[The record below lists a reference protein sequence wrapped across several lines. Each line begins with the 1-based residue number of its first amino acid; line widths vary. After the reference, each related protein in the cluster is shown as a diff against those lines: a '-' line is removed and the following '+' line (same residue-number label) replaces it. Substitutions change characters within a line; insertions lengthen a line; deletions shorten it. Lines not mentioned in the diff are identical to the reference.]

1 MSPTTLADRV
11 RALPGPHQVTAGLTA
26 ADLLAQVSVG
36 ADALRGQGV
45 RPGEAVGLALPNG
58 DGWIIACLSLLEAG
72 ARPLLM
78 APETPGPERDRLLAE
93 AAGTRMVTCGGGDFA
108 NLGLAAS
115 SGLTDDRIPG
125 EPGDPAEGA
134 APVLLATSGST
145 GQPALVLRDQAS
157 LLSEAERYRLLLGL
171 DGTGRLLLP
180 LPLSHAYALGWLAAA
195 LATGTTVEV
204 LQPTAL
210 GAITTRMLGGATM
223 IALVPTLARLLAARQ
238 VKRGDRTKASGLR
251 MAMVGA
257 GPVDQGLEE
266 TFRAAFGLPTA
277 RNYGSTET
285 GALFAG
291 LPGTAGLPP
300 LCIGAPMPGVDY
312 KIIDDHGRRCAP
324 GKLGALKIRLGAT
337 QAWRDTKDLAVEADG
352 QVLIMGRR
360 QQAIRRGA
368 RWVAPLEVE
377 AALREHPL
385 VRDARVRA
393 RPGGADGDDIMVADV
408 EAADGGRLSS
418 TDLAAFAR
426 TRLALHKVPTQIRI
440 SEQLDRTPAGKV
452 TSPRAYRLAGTEALQ
467 EAARAYRRSELLFAL
482 ADLGALAPLERGASA
497 DDLAASLGVS
507 SRETEWLLQ
516 VAANLGLLKID
527 DPRSAAHQNGR
538 PRVAGDPAAFIELE
552 AILSGTWL
560 HRTAIAD
567 VARTGLADRGFDTGP
582 AQTRLVDAYSQAM
595 HDDAAAQ
602 RTALCLRLTKHLP
615 RKRIVEVSAGPGRY
629 LDRLLAADPSAT
641 GCLVQ
646 LGALA
651 GEPSQTVR
659 EAVAE
664 GRAAICDEPPPR
676 DFDLCVVANG
686 IHGPH
691 PGSDLDWLTGR
702 LRPAGALVVDDV
714 FLPGDG
720 GPGSE
725 LGLDWLTHGGIAWPT
740 AASLEAGIAATGWQ
754 VTLQRRLGTSN
765 CHVLLASGG

>member
-1 MSPTTLADRV
+1 MSTTTLADCV
-11 RALPGPHQVTAGLTA
+11 RALPGPRPVTPSLTA
-26 ADLLAQVSVG
+26 ADLLARVGRG
-36 ADALRGQGV
+36 ADALRRQGV

-58 DGWIIACLSLLEAG
+58 DDWIIACLSLLEAG
-72 ARPLLM
+72 AKPLLM
-78 APETPGPERDRLLAE
+78 APETPGRERDRLLAK
-93 AAGTRMVTCGGGDFA
+93 AAGTRMMTCSDGEVE
-108 NLGLAAS
+108 NLGLTGN
-115 SGLTDDRIPG
+115 SGLADDPG
-125 EPGDPAEGA
+125 PGGSVRPAIA
-134 APVLLATSGST
+134 STMLLTTSGST
-145 GQPALVLRDQAS
+145 GQPALVLRDEAS
-157 LLSEAERYRLLLGL
+157 LLSEAERYRLLLDL
-171 DGTGRLLLP
+171 DGTDRLLLP

-195 LATGTTVEV
+195 LATGTVVEA

-210 GAITTRMLGGATM
+210 GAIATRMLGGATVV
-223 IALVPTLARLLAARQ
+223 ALVPALARLLAGRQ
-238 VKRGDRTKASGLR
+238 LKRGDRAKPSDLR
-251 MAMVGA
+251 IAMVGA

-266 TFRAAFGLPTA
+266 TFRTAFGLPTA

-300 LCIGAPMPGVDY
+300 LCIGEPMPGVDF
-312 KIIDDHGRRCAP
+312 KIIDERGRRCPP
-324 GKLGALKIRLGAT
+324 GEAGTLRIRLGAT
-337 QAWRDTKDLAVEADG
+337 GAWRDTSDLVVEADG

-385 VRDARVRA
+385 VRDAHVRA

-408 EAADGGRLSS
+408 EATGSGRLSS

-440 SEQLDRTPAGKV
+440 SEHLDRTPAGKV
-452 TSPRAYRLAGTEALQ
+452 VSPRAYRLAGTEALQ

-482 ADLGALAPLERGASA
+482 ADLGALAPLEHGASA

-507 SRETEWLLQ
+507 SHEMEWLLQ
-516 VAANLGLLKID
+516 VASNLGLLSVID
-527 DPRSAAHQNGR
+527 ERGSEANGNGR
-538 PRVAGDPAAFIELE
+538 PRAAGDPAAFIGLE

-567 VARTGLADRGFDTGP
+567 VVRTGIAGRGFDTGP
-582 AQTRLVDAYSQAM
+582 AQARLIAAYSLAM

-602 RTALCLRLTKHLP
+602 RTALCLRLTKHLA
-615 RKRIVEVSAGPGRY
+615 RNRIVEVSAGPGRY

-646 LGALA
+646 LGSLA
-651 GEPSQTVR
+651 GEPSQIVT
-659 EAVAE
+659 EAVAQ
-664 GRAAICDEPPPR
+664 GRAVICNEPPSH

-691 PGSDLDWLTGR
+691 PGSDLGWLADR
-702 LRPAGALVVDDV
+702 LRPPGVLVVDDV
-714 FLPGDG
+714 FLPADG
-720 GPGSE
+720 GAGSE

-740 AASLEAGIAATGWQ
+740 AASLKAGLAAAGWQ
-754 VTLQRRLGTSN
+754 VNLQRRLGTSN

>member
-1 MSPTTLADRV
+1 MSPAKLTDCV
-11 RALPGPHQVTAGLTA
+11 RALPGPHQVTASLTA
-26 ADLLAQVSVG
+26 ADLLARVSRG
-36 ADALRGQGV
+36 ADALRRQGIT
-45 RPGEAVGLALPNG
+45 PGEAIGLALPNG
-58 DGWIIACLSLLEAG
+58 DSWIVACLSLLEAG

-78 APETPGPERDRLLAE
+78 APETPGPERDRLLAK
-93 AAGTRMVTCGGGDFA
+93 ATGTRLVTCSGGEVAD
-108 NLGLAAS
+108 LGLS
-115 SGLTDDRIPG
+115 GNPGLTDDLGPG
-125 EPGDPAEGA
+125 GSVRPAVAGT
-134 APVLLATSGST
+134 VLLATSGST
-145 GQPALVLRDQAS
+145 GQPALVLRDEAS
-157 LLSEAERYRLLLGL
+157 LLAEAERYRRLLDL
-171 DGTGRLLLP
+171 DGTDQLLLP
-180 LPLSHAYALGWLAAA
+180 LPLCHAYALGWLAAA
-195 LATGTTVEV
+195 LATGTAVEA

-210 GAITTRMLGGATM
+210 GAITTRMLGGATVV
-223 IALVPTLARLLAARQ
+223 ALAPALARLLAARR
-238 VKRGDRTKASGLR
+238 VKRGDRAKAPDLR

-266 TFRAAFGLPTA
+266 TFRTAFGLPTA

-300 LCIGAPMPGVDY
+300 LGIGRPMPGVDF
-312 KIIDDHGRRCAP
+312 KIIGGHGRRCAP
-324 GKLGALKIRLGAT
+324 GEPGALKIRLGAT
-337 QAWRDTKDLAVEADG
+337 EAWRDTKDLALEADG

-385 VRDARVRA
+385 VRDAHVRA
-393 RPGGADGDDIMVADV
+393 RPGGADGDDIMIADV
-408 EAADGGRLSS
+408 EATDSRRLSS
-418 TDLAAFAR
+418 ADLAAFAR

-440 SEQLDRTPAGKV
+440 NEQLDRTPAGKIV
-452 TSPRAYRLAGTEALQ
+452 SPRVYRLAGTGALQ

-482 ADLGALAPLERGASA
+482 ADLGALESLENGASA

-507 SRETEWLLQ
+507 SREIEWLLQ
-516 VAANLGLLKID
+516 VAANLGLLSIAD
-527 DPRSAAHQNGR
+527 DRDPAAGGNGR
-538 PRVAGDPAAFIELE
+538 PRVAGEPAAFIELE

-567 VARTGLADRGFDTGP
+567 VVRTGIAGRGFDTGP
-582 AQTRLVDAYSQAM
+582 AQARLVAAYSLAM
-595 HDDAAAQ
+595 HDAAAAQ
-602 RTALCLRLTKHLP
+602 RTALCLRLTKHLA

-641 GCLVQ
+641 GWLVQ
-646 LGALA
+646 LGSLA

-659 EAVAE
+659 EAVAQ
-664 GRAAICDEPPPR
+664 GRAVVCGEPPSH

-691 PGSDLDWLTGR
+691 PGSDLGWLADR
-702 LRPAGALVVDDV
+702 LRPAGVLVVDDV
-714 FLPGDG
+714 FLPADG

-725 LGLDWLTHGGIAWPT
+725 LGLDWLTHGGIAWRT
-740 AASLEAGIAATGWQ
+740 AASLEAGLTAAGWQ
-754 VTLQRRLGTSN
+754 VTLQRRLGTSH